1 MKKAESSSDSS
12 FSSDSSSS
20 SSSSSEDEKTQGE
33 GKTKKEKKLFSAKQ
47 RDEKARLA
55 KVIFVF
61 NFILLLKGVTGN
73 VR

>member
-12 FSSDSSSS
+12 SSSDSIS
-20 SSSSSEDEKTQGE
+20 SSSSSEDEKTQGK

-61 NFILLLKGVTGN
+61 NFILFLKGVTGN
-73 VR
+73 V